1 MADEEQQ
8 PQEEMQPKE
17 EEAPQESGD
26 PYPEEAAKD
35 AVAGTQAAI
44 EAVDA
49 SSPKPL
55 AGLFIGSLMVLIKAA
70 KQCDDGMDCEDYLGW
85 AVACS
90 TISIAICIALVVLLM
105 LMPEFKDNTVYF
117 VIVIVTVCMWIAGT
131 GTMTFKKP
139 YKNTLDNGY
148 FGAWIALLS
157 AMGLLS
163 ITFSTVFLEAKKKV
177 CSNLEVMD
185 WWFILFAGSVVAMIQ
200 SSIDCDE
207 APSPDLAKSSDKVFT
222 DCEDELAWA
231 VAASA
236 VSVVAALLLI
246 ILSCFMEEK
255 SAIWKYGG
263 LFLLVWWMCGTGVST
278 FKDGPYKKA
287 GNGYFSMWIAL
298 LSSAKIV
305 SLTFFTGAG
314 DTAEEVAEAASKAA
328 YKKGSSYFVALL
340 LFSLAVL
347 IAAAIECD
355 ERDDKNIDGACK
367 DYYGWAVACP
377 VISICV
383 CLFLLIVMALETFDE
398 VTMDLVKNIC
408 TPLLLAIWI
417 AGTYTMTFR
426 RPFLAPSVN
435 ANGWFGA
442 WLAGITIWTAFF
454 ELDWTPNLD
463 QFGGWAFKMMAV
475 GSIILGLQAA
485 HDCDEKDCDENY
497 LGWAVACGWAG
508 FFVYIVFIILAKCD
522 CMTPLIAK
530 VFAIFFAGWYSLGM
544 AILTYE
550 RPYLTLGN
558 AYLGIWIA
566 TVCAFL
572 ILIQTFLA

>member
-1 MADEEQQ
+1 MA
-8 PQEEMQPKE
+8 KE
-17 EEAPQESGD
+17 
-26 PYPEEAAKD
+26 
-35 AVAGTQAAI
+35 AVAGAQAT
-44 EAVDA
+44 VDA
-49 SSPKPL
+49 IDASPKPL
-55 AGLFIGSLMVLIKAA
+55 AGLFIGSLMVMIKAS
-70 KQCDDGMDCEDYLGW
+70 KQCKDDLPGMECEDYLGW

-90 TISIAICIALVVLLM
+90 TISIAICIALFILLI
-105 LMPEFKDNTVYF
+105 LMPEFKESIGYF
-117 VIVIVTVCMWIAGT
+117 VVVIFTALMWIAGT

-157 AMGLLS
+157 AIGLLS
-163 ITFSTVFLEAKKKV
+163 ITFSTVFREAKKKV
-177 CSNLEVMD
+177 SSNLEIMD
-185 WWFILFAGSVVAMIQ
+185 WWFIFFAGSVVAMIQ

-207 APSPDLAKSSDKVFT
+207 AHE
-222 DCEDELAWA
+222 CEKKLAWA

-236 VSVVAALLLI
+236 VSVVCALVLI
-246 ILSCFMEEK
+246 ILSCFLEDTT
-255 SAIWKYGG
+255 AIWKYGS

-278 FKDGPYKKA
+278 YKDGPYKAA
-287 GNGYFSMWIAL
+287 GNGYFSMWVAL
-298 LSSAKIV
+298 LSSAKIF
-305 SLTFFTGAG
+305 SLAFFSTGNA
-314 DTAEEVAEAASKAA
+314 AEDVAEAARKAA
-328 YKKGSSYFVALL
+328 YNKGSSYIVALL

-355 ERDDKNIDGACK
+355 ERDDRGVSGACE

-383 CLFLLIVMALETFDE
+383 CIFLLIALALELFEAETNE
-398 VTMDLVKNIC
+398 LVKSIC
-408 TPLLLAIWI
+408 TSFLLSIWI
-417 AGTYTMTFR
+417 AGTYCMTFR
-426 RPFLAPSVN
+426 RPFTAPSTN

-442 WLAGITIWTAFF
+442 WLALITVWTAFF
-454 ELDWTPNLD
+454 DLDWTPNLD
-463 QFGGWAFKMMAV
+463 QYGGWAFKMMAA
-475 GSIILGLQAA
+475 GSLILGLQAA
-485 HDCDEKDCDENY
+485 HDCDAMDCDKNY

-508 FFVYIVFIILAKCD
+508 FVVYLVFIILSKCD

-550 RPYLTLGN
+550 RPYLNLAN

-566 TVCAFL
+566 TICAFL